1 MDLASEKTPG
11 RAEGL
16 DQFLEAETERLRAR
30 HRFGLGGREI
40 AAGRSDLVD
49 VLVARACQT
58 AASELA
64 PTLSFEQQRVAVVAL
79 GGYGR
84 RELAPCSDVDLL
96 FLHADGGDEDI
107 RAVVE
112 HALAILRNAGL
123 RVGHRFRTVDEC
135 VAVAREDLRS
145 RTAVFEARLLTGS
158 ATLFGRLVE
167 QMDALVFAS
176 PRATETFLASLRF
189 DLAQRYERFGRAVG
203 LDEPH
208 VKEGAGGL
216 RDLHVVLWVGHA
228 LFGARGLPAL
238 HAQGHIDD
246 RERGTALRAY
256 DHLYRVR
263 NEAHFATGRKTDLL
277 RRELQPALAANLG
290 YHEERG
296 VPGGELF
303 MREYR
308 RQAEALH
315 GFARAFL
322 ARHSRAM
329 PRRGRAQPR
338 KNLR

>member
-1 MDLASEKTPG
+1 MDLAFEKTPDQ
-11 RAEGL
+11 AQKLE
-16 DQFLEAETERLRAR
+16 QFLEIETERLRTR

-49 VLVARACQT
+49 VMVGRACRL
-58 AASELA
+58 AALELA
-64 PTLSFEQQRVAVVAL
+64 PTLSLEQQRIAVVAL

-96 FLHADGGDEDI
+96 FLHADGADEDI
-107 RAVVE
+107 RAVVD
-112 HALAILRNAGL
+112 HALALLHDAGL
-123 RVGHRFRTVDEC
+123 SVGHHFRTVDEC
-135 VAVAREDLRS
+135 VAIAREDLRS

-167 QMDALVFAS
+167 QMEALVFAS

-228 LFGARGLPAL
+228 LFGARGLAGL
-238 HAQGHIDD
+238 HEHGRIDD
-246 RERGTALRAY
+246 RERKTALRAY

-263 NEAHFATGRKTDLL
+263 NEAHFATGRKTDVLT
-277 RRELQPALAANLG
+277 RKIQPLLAANLG
-290 YHEERG
+290 YREERG
-296 VPGGELF
+296 VPAAEIF

-308 RQAEALH
+308 QHAAELH
-315 GFARAFL
+315 GFARGFL
-322 ARHSRAM
+322 GRHAAAM
-329 PRRGRAQPR
+329 PRRRRGQPR